1 MDRLAPPSAKHLL
14 GADGAGRD
22 ILTRLIHGARISLV
36 VGLAATTV
44 TIVVAAAIGVPSGY
58 LGGRY
63 DIVVQ
68 RFVDGWMAFPGLL
81 VLLTVM
87 SIVGRGTLQIIV
99 VLGILYGI
107 HNSRVLRSAVIV
119 IKENDYIA
127 AAAATGNR
135 KLRTVLRHVLP
146 NIVAPVIIIYS
157 INICYIVLDEAAL
170 SFLGFGLPLEVP
182 SWGGMLSGDGHR
194 YMERKPELALF
205 PGICLAVVVYGVNMF
220 GDAVRDL
227 LDPRLKGGGGRALGV
242 YRSPAAPPPASGG
255 RGRDRP
261 GDTGRSGRLGPGL
274 QPHRLDVAAGSRVQ
288 RTSLEIPHLHAVVHV
303 HHHRVCRSRLRC
315 LVHGRVGDLLRL
327 DHGGRLEALRGD
339 RGGSYSIRRQ
349 GHSRALDV
357 TYRTYQSYWL
367 QGGFP
372 DRVQREQEPGHYR
385 ISRQRNRTFEPL
397 HAPVRGI
404 NCNPAAVGVDQPTQA
419 RAVGLVLLHLA
430 LCVRRRI
437 GGRTK
442 FDDEVG
448 TQRQESPLLFGGEP
462 RQTTAQYPGHVR

>member
-1 MDRLAPPSAKHLL
+1 MNLVTDRLAPPSAKHLL

-36 VGLAATTV
+36 VGLAATTA

-146 NIVAPVIIIYS
+146 NIVAPVSIIYS
-157 INICYIVLDEAAL
+157 INIGYIILDEAAL

-182 SWGGMLSGDGHR
+182 SWGGMLSGDGRR

-242 YRSPAAPPPASGG
+242 YRSPS
-255 RGRDRP
+255 
-261 GDTGRSGRLGPGL
+261 
-274 QPHRLDVAAGSRVQ
+274 
-288 RTSLEIPHLHAVVHV
+288 HAV
-303 HHHRVCRSRLRC
+303 S
-315 LVHGRVGDLLRL
+315 G
-327 DHGGRLEALRGD
+327 E
-339 RGGSYSIRRQ
+339 RR
-349 GHSRALDV
+349 
-357 TYRTYQSYWL
+357 TRTR
-367 QGGFP
+367 P
-372 DRVQREQEPGHYR
+372 
-385 ISRQRNRTFEPL
+385 
-397 HAPVRGI
+397 
-404 NCNPAAVGVDQPTQA
+404 
-419 RAVGLVLLHLA
+419 
-430 LCVRRRI
+430 
-437 GGRTK
+437 
-442 FDDEVG
+442 
-448 TQRQESPLLFGGEP
+448 P
-462 RQTTAQYPGHVR
+462 R

>member
-157 INICYIVLDEAAL
+157 INIGYIVLDEAAL
-170 SFLGFGLPLEVP
+170 SF
-182 SWGGMLSGDGHR
+182 
-194 YMERKPELALF
+194 
-205 PGICLAVVVYGVNMF
+205 
-220 GDAVRDL
+220 
-227 LDPRLKGGGGRALGV
+227 
-242 YRSPAAPPPASGG
+242 
-255 RGRDRP
+255 
-261 GDTGRSGRLGPGL
+261 
-274 QPHRLDVAAGSRVQ
+274 
-288 RTSLEIPHLHAVVHV
+288 
-303 HHHRVCRSRLRC
+303 
-315 LVHGRVGDLLRL
+315 
-327 DHGGRLEALRGD
+327 
-339 RGGSYSIRRQ
+339 
-349 GHSRALDV
+349 
-357 TYRTYQSYWL
+357 
-367 QGGFP
+367 
-372 DRVQREQEPGHYR
+372 
-385 ISRQRNRTFEPL
+385 
-397 HAPVRGI
+397 
-404 NCNPAAVGVDQPTQA
+404 
-419 RAVGLVLLHLA
+419 HLA

>member
-1 MDRLAPPSAKHLL
+1 MADLPGGDGQATALRGPVADFFVRLVREKPLGLVGAIIILLLLVCGIFADVLTRYEVDEIIVLDRLAPPSAKHLL

-44 TIVVAAAIGVPSGY
+44 TIVVATAIGVPSGY

-146 NIVAPVIIIYS
+146 NIVAPVSIIYS
-157 INICYIVLDEAAL
+157 INIGYIILDEAAL

-182 SWGGMLSGDGHR
+182 SWGGMLSGDGRH

-242 YRSPAAPPPASGG
+242 YRSPS
-255 RGRDRP
+255 
-261 GDTGRSGRLGPGL
+261 
-274 QPHRLDVAAGSRVQ
+274 
-288 RTSLEIPHLHAVVHV
+288 HAV
-303 HHHRVCRSRLRC
+303 S
-315 LVHGRVGDLLRL
+315 G
-327 DHGGRLEALRGD
+327 E
-339 RGGSYSIRRQ
+339 RR
-349 GHSRALDV
+349 
-357 TYRTYQSYWL
+357 TRTR
-367 QGGFP
+367 P
-372 DRVQREQEPGHYR
+372 
-385 ISRQRNRTFEPL
+385 
-397 HAPVRGI
+397 
-404 NCNPAAVGVDQPTQA
+404 
-419 RAVGLVLLHLA
+419 
-430 LCVRRRI
+430 
-437 GGRTK
+437 
-442 FDDEVG
+442 
-448 TQRQESPLLFGGEP
+448 P
-462 RQTTAQYPGHVR
+462 R